1 MLNRLFFERL
11 TRRLACL
18 IDLELKAHGLV
29 KTKIITKDETSWKM
43 KDIGVVYHLHGHRR
57 RFQFAQISNR
67 KTATKA
73 WNWYQRW
80 LSRKAGTNFRLE
92 HSVQENTSTVTTAK
106 VVFLLLSNRIFWNGF
121 VNGKQ
126 PRRNLYAQCC
136 RTFLR
141 LLLSREFWTICHGLN
156 CWSQIAWVHCC
167 G

>member
-1 MLNRLFFERL
+1 MVSYTESR
-11 TRRLACL
+11 
-18 IDLELKAHGLV
+18 V
-29 KTKIITKDETSWKM
+29 S
-43 KDIGVVYHLHGHRR
+43 
-57 RFQFAQISNR
+57 FAQISTR

-80 LSRKAGTNFRLE
+80 LSRKARTNFRLE
-92 HSVQENTSTVTTAK
+92 HSVQENFSTVTTAK

-156 CWSQIAWVHCC
+156 CWSQIARVHCY
-167 G
+167 GSTHWNTIVFIEQANFSLTSKMRNLLSVLSWSNSTPFIS